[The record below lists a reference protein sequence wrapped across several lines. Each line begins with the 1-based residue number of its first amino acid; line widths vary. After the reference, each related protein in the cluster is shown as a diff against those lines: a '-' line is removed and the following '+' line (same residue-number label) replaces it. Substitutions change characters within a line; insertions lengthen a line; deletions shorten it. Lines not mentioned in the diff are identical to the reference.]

1 MGRIVIRN
9 CMNLSDD
16 DRVKRLNDQIQKEQ
30 DPEELSRLVDELAI
44 LIEEQSEGSGTDG
57 SLR

>member
-1 MGRIVIRN
+1 
-9 CMNLSDD
+9 MNLSDD

-57 SLR
+57 SPRQALGICNV

>member
-1 MGRIVIRN
+1 
-9 CMNLSDD
+9 MNLSDD

-30 DPEELSRLVDELAI
+30 DPEELSRLVDEVAI
-44 LIEEQSEGSGTDG
+44 LIEEQSEDSGTDG

>member
-1 MGRIVIRN
+1 
-9 CMNLSDD
+9 MNFSDD

>member
-1 MGRIVIRN
+1 
-9 CMNLSDD
+9 MNLSDD

>member
-1 MGRIVIRN
+1 
-9 CMNLSDD
+9 MNFSDD

-57 SLR
+57 SPR

>member
-1 MGRIVIRN
+1 
-9 CMNLSDD
+9 MNLSDD

-30 DPEELSRLVDELAI
+30 DPEKLSRLVDELAI

-57 SLR
+57 SSR